1 MTGMERPRHRRP
13 RHRRP
18 RHRRPRHRR
27 PRFYKYRR
35 EQPSILFWSSLVL
48 MTNMWAAY
56 MTGQYLYSILFG
68 QLVISSLVVHT
79 TDTLAINLCDKLWV
93 GSIVLYGGWKMVKK
107 WGSSDFR
114 YMMGCVL
121 TFLFVV
127 WVYLYGFF
135 TQSFCFD
142 PLYGAMYHALMH
154 VVSSIG
160 HHLVIF
166 L

>member
-1 MTGMERPRHRRP
+1 MERP

-56 MTGQYLYSILFG
+56 MTGQYLYSMFFG
-68 QLVISSLVVHT
+68 SLVISSLVYHT
-79 TDTLAINLCDKLWV
+79 RQTLATNLWDKLWV
-93 GSIVLYGGWKMVKK
+93 GSIVVYGGWKTIIK
-107 WGSSDFR
+107 WGSSDFT

-121 TFLFVV
+121 AFFFVV
-127 WVYLYGFF
+127 WVYVYGFF

-142 PLYGAMYHALMH
+142 PLYGNRYHALMH
-154 VVSSIG
+154 IVVSVG
-160 HHLVIF
+160 HHLIIF

>member
-56 MTGQYLYSILFG
+56 MTGQYLYSMFFG
-68 QLVISSLVVHT
+68 SLVISSLVYHT
-79 TDTLAINLCDKLWV
+79 RQTLATNLWDKLWV
-93 GSIVLYGGWKMVKK
+93 GSIVVYGGWKTIIK
-107 WGSSDFR
+107 WGSSDFT

-121 TFLFVV
+121 AFFFVV
-127 WVYLYGFF
+127 WVYVYGFF

-142 PLYGAMYHALMH
+142 PLYGNRYHALMH
-154 VVSSIG
+154 IVVSVG
-160 HHLVIF
+160 HHLIIF

>member
-1 MTGMERPRHRRP
+1 MTGMERPRRRK
-13 RHRRP
+13 RR
-18 RHRRPRHRR
+18 RRR

-56 MTGQYLYSILFG
+56 MTGQYLYSMFFG
-68 QLVISSLVVHT
+68 SLVISSLVYHT
-79 TDTLAINLCDKLWV
+79 RQTLATNLWDKLWV
-93 GSIVLYGGWKMVKK
+93 GSIVVYGGWKTIIK

-142 PLYGAMYHALMH
+142 PLYGNRYHALMH
-154 VVSSIG
+154 IVVSIG